1 MFQSLYS
8 YKNRKNCNFKM
19 IKMINLSFCIISF
32 IISYRLYHFTWH
44 VSYRF
49 YWGWIKQYLFIV
61 QNDHFLTS
69 AGVWFSA
76 SKFTHRTLL
85 WVFGICWF
93 LDNNAKVI
101 LFNNFC
107 LVRVGFFSLYF
118 SSTSCLFL
126 PLFLLSFQKLFN
138 LSLSSSSALG

>member
-1 MFQSLYS
+1 MFQLLYS
-8 YKNRKNCNFKM
+8 SKNQKKCNFKM

-76 SKFTHRTLL
+76 SEFTHCTLW

-93 LDNNAKVI
+93 LENNAKVNI
-101 LFNNFC
+101 FNNFC
-107 LVRVGFFSLYF
+107 LFRVGFFLYIFFQFHAFFCHFSYSLSRNYLI
-118 SSTSCLFL
+118 CLF
-126 PLFLLSFQKLFN
+126 PHLLL
-138 LSLSSSSALG
+138 